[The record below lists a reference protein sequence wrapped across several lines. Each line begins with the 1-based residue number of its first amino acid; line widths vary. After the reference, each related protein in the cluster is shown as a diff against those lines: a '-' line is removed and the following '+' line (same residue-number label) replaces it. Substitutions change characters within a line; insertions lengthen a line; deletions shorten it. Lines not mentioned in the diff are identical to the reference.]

1 MLGVV
6 VFSRGRC
13 YLSSVLRHALL
24 ILVLVSAFMS
34 SAAMAQAGRRPGAQQ
49 AAARA
54 AFEEGSEH
62 YEHGR
67 YREAMDA
74 FERAYA
80 AMHSPEFL
88 YNIYTAAQ
96 RAGELPRA
104 EEALSGYLESL
115 VVPPDERAA
124 LEARLVLLRQEIA
137 DAEAARLAAEE
148 EARAAEAERAA
159 EAQRLAEAE
168 RRARE
173 AEEEAAR
180 GAPRVSSGAT
190 VGFVVGAGGLASF
203 ATFAALAAREDRR
216 VGRSCGAQ
224 AGEFCT
230 ASDVRQLRAYSVT
243 ADVSLGIGA
252 VGLATGLIVF
262 FVQRNKRADILERGE
277 DSDEAAGSGAT
288 VQVAPLIGGPAGAW
302 GLAAGGT
309 F

>member
-1 MLGVV
+1 MLGAV

-13 YLSSVLRHALL
+13 YLPSVLRHALL
-24 ILVLVSAFMS
+24 ILTLVSAFMS

-62 YEHGR
+62 YDHGR

-74 FERAYA
+74 FERAYV
-80 AMHSPEFL
+80 AMRSPEFL

-96 RAGELPRA
+96 RAGELTRA
-104 EEALSGYLESL
+104 EEALSGYLESI
-115 VVPPDERAA
+115 VVPPDERPA

-148 EARAAEAERAA
+148 EARAAEAAEAE

-173 AEEEAAR
+173 AEAEAAR

-224 AGEFCT
+224 VGEFCT
-230 ASDVRQLRAYSVT
+230 ASDVRRLRAYSVT
-243 ADVSLGIGA
+243 ADASLGVGA

-262 FVQRNKRADILERGE
+262 FVQRRKRADILDDAEQA
-277 DSDEAAGSGAT
+277 DEPGAS
-288 VQVAPLIGGPAGAW
+288 VQVAPLIGGPTGAW
-302 GLAAGGT
+302 GLTAGGT